1 MRLRLALDA
10 QNHKTRTV
18 DLMKQLPRFSSI
30 LEAVLKIPYRQN
42 NRQKKYSQKERKWKA
57 L

>member
-1 MRLRLALDA
+1 MRLRLAVDA

-18 DLMKQLPRFSSI
+18 DLMKQLPCYSCI
-30 LEAVLKIPYRQN
+30 LEAVLKVPYRQN
-42 NRQKKYSQKERKWKA
+42 NRQKKYSQKERKWEA

>member
-1 MRLRLALDA
+1 
-10 QNHKTRTV
+10 
-18 DLMKQLPRFSSI
+18 MKQFPRFSRI
-30 LEAVLKIPYRQN
+30 LEAALKIPYRQN